1 MKAII
6 DMENLE
12 AMIERN
18 LNDHLEVIINEQV
31 ENCVKRKI
39 EKLAQNVIAEKVTE
53 NFQKFVDVYI
63 STTKIKVGGNSY
75 WDDDE
80 VKEFTVEQYIKYEL
94 KKRLESKKLRVKSN
108 NRYSDYEE
116 VSFEDYIKSQFNAND
131 IIKTDLDSFL
141 DGVRKQINQTVKDTF
156 DKSTK
161 DMLSNTVLSI
171 LTANDTYRKIE
182 NNIKCIANKGN
193 KNE

>member
-18 LNDHLEVIINEQV
+18 LNDHLEVIISKQV
-31 ENCVKRKI
+31 ESCVESKV
-39 EKLAQNVIAEKVTE
+39 EELAKNIIAEKVAE
-53 NFQKFVDVYI
+53 NFRKFVDEYI
-63 STTKIKVGGNSY
+63 STTKIRIGGNSY
-75 WDDDE
+75 WDDE
-80 VKEFTVEQYIKYEL
+80 EAKELTVEQYIKYEL
-94 KKRLESKKLRVKSN
+94 KNRLESKKLRVKSN

-131 IIKTDLDSFL
+131 IIKADLDSFL
-141 DGVRKQINQTVKDTF
+141 DEVRKKINQTVKNTF

-182 NNIKCIANKGN
+182 NNIKCIADKGD
-193 KNE
+193 KNG

>member
-39 EKLAQNVIAEKVTE
+39 EELARNVIAEKVTE
-53 NFQKFVDVYI
+53 NFQKFVDEYI

-94 KKRLESKKLRVKSN
+94 KNRLESKKLHVKSN

-116 VSFEDYIKSQFNAND
+116 VSFEDYIKSQFNAHD
-131 IIKTDLDSFL
+131 LIKADLDSFL
-141 DGVRKQINQTVKDTF
+141 DEVREQINQTVKDTF

-182 NNIKCIANKGN
+182 NNIKCIADKGN

>member
-18 LNDHLEVIINEQV
+18 LNDHLEVIISKQV
-31 ENCVKRKI
+31 ESCI
-39 EKLAQNVIAEKVTE
+39 ESKVEELAKNIIAEKVAE
-53 NFQKFVDVYI
+53 NFRKFVDEYI
-63 STTKIKVGGNSY
+63 STTKIRIGGNSY
-75 WDDDE
+75 WDDEE
-80 VKEFTVEQYIKYEL
+80 VKELTVEQYIKYEL
-94 KKRLESKKLRVKSN
+94 KNRLESKKLRVKSN

-131 IIKTDLDSFL
+131 IIKADLDSFL
-141 DGVRKQINQTVKDTF
+141 DEVRKKINQTVKNTF

-182 NNIKCIANKGN
+182 NNIKCIADKGD
-193 KNE
+193 KNG

>member
-39 EKLAQNVIAEKVTE
+39 EELARNVIAEKVTE
-53 NFQKFVDVYI
+53 NFQKFVDEYI

-94 KKRLESKKLRVKSN
+94 KNRLESKKLHVKSN

-116 VSFEDYIKSQFNAND
+116 VSFEDYIKSQFNTND
-131 IIKTDLDSFL
+131 LIKADLDSFL
-141 DGVRKQINQTVKDTF
+141 DEVREQINQTVKDTF

-182 NNIKCIANKGN
+182 NNIKCIADKGN

>member
-39 EKLAQNVIAEKVTE
+39 EELARNVIAEKVTE

-108 NRYSDYEE
+108 NRYSDYKE

>member
-6 DMENLE
+6 DMENLG
-12 AMIERN
+12 AMIEQN
-18 LNDHLEVIINEQV
+18 LNDHLEVIINKQV
-31 ENCVKRKI
+31 ENCVESKV
-39 EKLAQNVIAEKVTE
+39 EELAKNIIAEKVAE
-53 NFQKFVDVYI
+53 NFRKFVDEYI
-63 STTKIKVGGNSY
+63 SKTKIRIGGNSY
-75 WDDDE
+75 WDDEE
-80 VKEFTVEQYIKYEL
+80 VKELTVEQYIKYEL
-94 KKRLESKKLRVKSN
+94 KNRLESKKLRVKSN

-131 IIKTDLDSFL
+131 IIKADLDSFL
-141 DGVRKQINQTVKDTF
+141 DEVRKKINQTVKSTF

-182 NNIKCIANKGN
+182 NNIKCIADKGD
-193 KNE
+193 KNG

>member
-31 ENCVKRKI
+31 ENCVKGKI
-39 EKLAQNVIAEKVTE
+39 EELARNAIAEKVTE
-53 NFQKFVDVYI
+53 NFQKFVDEYI
-63 STTKIKVGGNSY
+63 STTKIKVDGNSY

-94 KKRLESKKLRVKSN
+94 KNRLESKKMRVKSH

-116 VSFEDYIKSQFNAND
+116 VSFEDYIKNQFDAD
-131 IIKTDLDSFL
+131 DLIKADLDSFL

-182 NNIKCIANKGN
+182 NNIKCIADKGN

>member
-39 EKLAQNVIAEKVTE
+39 EELARNVIAEKVTE

-182 NNIKCIANKGN
+182 NSIKCIADKGN

>member
-18 LNDHLEVIINEQV
+18 LNDPLEVIINEQV

-39 EKLAQNVIAEKVTE
+39 EELARNVIAEKVTE

>member
-6 DMENLE
+6 DMENLG
-12 AMIERN
+12 AMIEQN
-18 LNDHLEVIINEQV
+18 LNDHLEVIINKQV
-31 ENCVKRKI
+31 ENCVESKV
-39 EKLAQNVIAEKVTE
+39 EELAKNIIAEKVAE
-53 NFQKFVDVYI
+53 NFQKFVDEYI
-63 STTKIKVGGNSY
+63 SKTKIRIGGNSY
-75 WDDDE
+75 WDDEE
-80 VKEFTVEQYIKYEL
+80 VKELTVEQYIKYEL
-94 KKRLESKKLRVKSN
+94 KNRLESKKLRVKSN

-131 IIKTDLDSFL
+131 IIKADLDSFL
-141 DGVRKQINQTVKDTF
+141 DEVRKKINQTVKNTF